1 MCNPVTGKGRGCPV
15 AQSVLR
21 DADPALE
28 RPLVAP
34 GEAFLTPGSSP
45 SVTPK
50 VWTKCHAI
58 VQGRIIIAIS
68 QK

>member
-1 MCNPVTGKGRGCPV
+1 M